1 MAAKR
6 SKPYEVGGHIPLAGL
21 LLASRSAIS
30 GAICNRYRYKKVR
43 LADGAEAASYGVLST
58 EAEYAPFSKKRQ

>member
-6 SKPYEVGGHIPLAGL
+6 SKPYEVGGHIPLSGIV
-21 LLASRSAIS
+21 LASRSAIS
-30 GAICNRYRYKKVR
+30 RAICYWHRYKKIR

-58 EAEYAPFSKKRQ
+58 EAEYASNPEKRQ